1 MPVRQLTEYLDAN
14 RVRYMAHN
22 HAPTFTAQETA
33 EATHISGK
41 EMAKP
46 IIIEVDGKHLMVVTA
61 ACERIDFESLSDAL
75 GGEKI
80 RLCHEDE
87 FEDEF
92 PYCETGSMPPFGNL
106 YGMPVILSAY
116 LSSQD
121 SISFNAGSHT
131 EIVQMD
137 MIDYCTLT
145 RPRVARFTLL
155 H

>member
-1 MPVRQLTEYLDAN
+1 MPVRQLTSYLEAN

-22 HAPTFTAQETA
+22 HCPTFTAQETA

-46 IIIEVDGKHLMVVTA
+46 IIIEVAGKHLMVVTA
-61 ACERIDFESLSDAL
+61 ASERINFNRLSDAL
-75 GGEKI
+75 GGEKV

-87 FEDEF
+87 FEDDF
-92 PYCETGSMPPFGNL
+92 PLCETGSMPPFGNL
-106 YGMPVILSAY
+106 YNMPVILSAY
-116 LSSQD
+116 LACQE

-131 EIVQMD
+131 EVVQMD